1 MILVSGTGIN
11 QTDLMV
17 SERHAVYS
25 LSKEKTA
32 ARFYI
37 MQCIKSVN
45 EDVDRV
51 PIKDTID
58 RFGTRQKLL
67 CVHVYVCCVI
77 FFFPPQLTPVGGA
90 FGSMIGSKHKLLNK
104 NGLHVF

>member
-1 MILVSGTGIN
+1 MILVCGTGIN

-45 EDVDRV
+45 EDVDQV

-67 CVHVYVCCVI
+67 FVHVYVCCVF
-77 FFFPPQLTPVGGA
+77 FFFPPQFPPLGGA
-90 FGSMIGSKHKLLNK
+90 FGIMIGSKHKLLNK
-104 NGLHVF
+104 NWLHVF

>member
-1 MILVSGTGIN
+1 
-11 QTDLMV
+11 MV

-67 CVHVYVCCVI
+67 CACVCMLCH
-77 FFFPPQLTPVGGA
+77 FLLPPSIPPGRGCIWKYDWVQTQT
-90 FGSMIGSKHKLLNK
+90 IE
-104 NGLHVF
+104 